1 MRLKIIFAFALAFCV
16 LFSATGSF
24 GAQDK
29 TLQSPTAFLPETQY
43 AFPRVLEGTEVLHD
57 FIIPAE
63 VVRLSHTRDKS
74 LQAVRE
80 K

>member
-16 LFSATGSF
+16 LFSATGSL

-29 TLQSPTAFLPETQY
+29 TLQAPTAFLPETQY

-57 FIIPAE
+57 FIMQNKGTAPLDIKK
-63 VVRLSHTRDKS
+63 VRTG
-74 LQAVRE
+74 
-80 K
+80 

>member
-43 AFPRVLEGTEVLHD
+43 AFTRVLEGTEVLHD
-57 FIIPAE
+57 FIMQNKGTAPLEIKK
-63 VVRLSHTRDKS
+63 VRTD
-74 LQAVRE
+74 
-80 K
+80 

>member
-43 AFPRVLEGTEVLHD
+43 SFPRVLEGTEVLHD
-57 FIIPAE
+57 FIMQNKGTAPLEIKK
-63 VVRLSHTRDKS
+63 VRTG
-74 LQAVRE
+74 
-80 K
+80 

>member
-1 MRLKIIFAFALAFCV
+1 MKLKIIFAFALAFCV

-43 AFPRVLEGTEVLHD
+43 AFAPVLEGAEVMHD
-57 FIIPAE
+57 FILQNKGTAPLEIKK
-63 VVRLSHTRDKS
+63 VRTG
-74 LQAVRE
+74 
-80 K
+80 

>member
-57 FIIPAE
+57 FIIQNKGTAPLE
-63 VVRLSHTRDKS
+63 IKKVRTG
-74 LQAVRE
+74 
-80 K
+80 

>member
-1 MRLKIIFAFALAFCV
+1 MRLKIIFALVLAFCV

-29 TLQSPTAFLPETQY
+29 NLQSPTAFLPETQY

-57 FIIPAE
+57 FIMQNKGTAPLEIQK
-63 VVRLSHTRDKS
+63 VRTG
-74 LQAVRE
+74 
-80 K
+80 